1 MKQFFTE
8 FFCNSLLS
16 YLFIIVYYVNISI
29 TSRDRCINN
38 CDRMGTDNET
48 CRCKLLDLIQ
58 YIGLFLKKNI
68 RCQSDIMNKI
78 FLSS

>member
-8 FFCNSLLS
+8 VFCNSLLS

-58 YIGLFLKKNI
+58 YIGLFKKRTFDVNRI
-68 RCQSDIMNKI
+68 
-78 FLSS
+78 